1 MSIRGVFQLLKLT
14 VSHCQEGGSSRGI
27 RSFIEKGLLAEFA
40 SRHPH
45 VEVVP
50 VVKRGRHPFLQ
61 GEFRN
66 GNIKH
71 VDLRKKTEEE
81 IRFQMQY
88 MFSEKGKG
96 TANPIHGSRK
106 FTKTPSVQGVWR
118 PGMWD
123 KKAAGA
129 AN

>member
-1 MSIRGVFQLLKLT
+1 M
-14 VSHCQEGGSSRGI
+14 
-27 RSFIEKGLLAEFA
+27 EKGLLAEIA
-40 SRHPH
+40 AKHPH

-50 VVKRGRHPFLQ
+50 VVKRGRHPYLK

-81 IRFQMQY
+81 IMFQMTY

-96 TANPIHGSRK
+96 SANPIKGSRK

-118 PGMWD
+118 PGMWTN
-123 KKAAGA
+123 KTTAGA